1 MITGYKKGT
10 KVILY
15 TEGVPD
21 MVDELRAMDGRMFVI
36 EKYVTG
42 RYYYLKGCVSKA
54 GVPFAILPHWF
65 RVVRDV

>member
-1 MITGYKKGT
+1 MITGYKAGT

-21 MVDELRAMDGRMFVI
+21 MVDELRKMDGRTFVI

-42 RYYYLKGCVSKA
+42 RYY
-54 GVPFAILPHWF
+54 
-65 RVVRDV
+65 

>member
-1 MITGYKKGT
+1 MITGYKAGT

-21 MVDELRAMDGRMFVI
+21 MVDELRKMDGRTFVI

-54 GVPFAILPHWF
+54 GVPFAILPSWIQK
-65 RVVRDV
+65 VGN